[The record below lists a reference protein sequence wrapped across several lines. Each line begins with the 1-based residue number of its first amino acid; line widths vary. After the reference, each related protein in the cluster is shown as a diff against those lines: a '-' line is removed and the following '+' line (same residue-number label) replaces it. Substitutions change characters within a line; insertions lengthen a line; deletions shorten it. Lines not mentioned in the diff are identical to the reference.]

1 MFHLQIFY
9 IQTFP
14 FAGVSSKNVT
24 LGVPPLKEII
34 NASDWTSSIEMLKTK
49 KAEKEMGQ
57 KGSITKVITKGKN
70 PREHSPPCPS
80 LLVDV
85 EVCTRW
91 LAYDDVK

>member
-1 MFHLQIFY
+1 
-9 IQTFP
+9 
-14 FAGVSSKNVT
+14 
-24 LGVPPLKEII
+24 
-34 NASDWTSSIEMLKTK
+34 MLKTK

-70 PREHSPPCPS
+70 PREHSPLCPS